1 MLGCLNSTEPVT
13 THLTDEEYFPIRN
26 SGSAQLQGLINSEP
40 NAFDDAAD
48 VSAVDDLLETET
60 EDASAVIGTANDA
73 AMPDPLAR
81 TVLSLPP
88 VDQPLYQMTTLLP
101 KKSRFTLSFL
111 TNHDAGPG
119 NSTATRTTPPDN
131 VNVNVEQT
139 DTPDLHSVSEPL
151 PDSKLSRKIGN

>member
-13 THLTDEEYFPIRN
+13 SHLTDEEYFAIRN

-48 VSAVDDLLETET
+48 VSAVDGLLETET

-81 TVLSLPP
+81 TVLSLLP

-101 KKSRFTLSFL
+101 KK
-111 TNHDAGPG
+111 
-119 NSTATRTTPPDN
+119 
-131 VNVNVEQT
+131 
-139 DTPDLHSVSEPL
+139 
-151 PDSKLSRKIGN
+151 